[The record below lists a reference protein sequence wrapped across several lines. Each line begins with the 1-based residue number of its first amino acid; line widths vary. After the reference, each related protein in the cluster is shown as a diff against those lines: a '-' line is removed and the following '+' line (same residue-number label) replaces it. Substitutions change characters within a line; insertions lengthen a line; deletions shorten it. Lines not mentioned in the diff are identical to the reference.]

1 MKTIVKKSSYLGITA
16 KISICLYSI
25 LITLLLTSSATAA
38 IEAAKHTLEIG
49 QSYTLSSK
57 YLKEDRPYSV
67 YLPEVCKTGGA
78 SAPCP
83 TLYILDG
90 ERTFHHASGVLQ
102 TMSSNTQ
109 IPEMIMVAIANTT
122 DRTRD
127 LTPTHSLDD
136 GFGREDPTRSTSGGG
151 ERFLDFIEHELMPD
165 IESRYQ
171 TLPYR
176 LLVGH
181 SFGGLITLHSFITR
195 PELFQA
201 HIAIDASLYWD
212 NRQWLKQAENA
223 LRQNDQIKNR
233 VYLSTA
239 EYAPK
244 GEFDVSNRFERPGE
258 RFAYALNANTSPHLH
273 SAYQQFS
280 GEDHGSVGLP
290 SLYYGLKFVF
300 AGYKDLPPQTEQ
312 QGLAAVK
319 RYYQDYWAPY
329 GIAIKP
335 PSAVISNLALLA
347 EYSGRV
353 DEAIAYH
360 QYIIEQNPASGIGH
374 FGLGLIYAHKGETAK
389 AVQSFNKAL
398 ALEPKWSAYIQP
410 WLQHL
415 ESIK

>member
-136 GFGREDPTRSTSGGG
+136 GFGRQDPTRSTSGGG
-151 ERFLDFIEHELMPD
+151 ERFLDFIEHELIPEID
-165 IESRYQ
+165 ERYQ
-171 TLPYR
+171 PMPYKV
-176 LLVGH
+176 LVGH
-181 SFGGLITLHSFITR
+181 SFGGLFTLHSLVTR

-201 HIAIDASLYWD
+201 HLAIDASLYWD
-212 NRQWLKQAENA
+212 NNQWLKQAEET
-223 LRQNDQIKNR
+223 LRQSKNIKNR

-244 GEFDVSNRFERPGE
+244 GELDVSNRFERPGE
-258 RFAYALNANTSPHLH
+258 RFAYALNASASPQLH
-273 SAYQQFS
+273 SAYQQFA

-290 SLYYGLKFVF
+290 SLYYGLKFIF
-300 AGYKDLPPQTEQ
+300 EGYKTLPPLIES
-312 QGLAAVK
+312 QGLDAVK
-319 RYYQDYWAPY
+319 TYYKNYLAPY
-329 GIAIKP
+329 GIKLRP
-335 PSAVISNLALLA
+335 PQAVIYDLAFLA
-347 EYSGRV
+347 ESNGRY
-353 DEAIAYH
+353 DEAIEYH
-360 QYIIEQNPASGIGH
+360 KYNIKNHPKFAHGH
-374 FGLGLIYAHKGETAK
+374 YTLAKTYALAGEKTQAITH
-389 AVQSFNKAL
+389 FEKAL
-398 ALEPKWSAYIQP
+398 KLEPKMAAYIRP
-410 WLQHL
+410 WLMKL
-415 ESIK
+415 KKR